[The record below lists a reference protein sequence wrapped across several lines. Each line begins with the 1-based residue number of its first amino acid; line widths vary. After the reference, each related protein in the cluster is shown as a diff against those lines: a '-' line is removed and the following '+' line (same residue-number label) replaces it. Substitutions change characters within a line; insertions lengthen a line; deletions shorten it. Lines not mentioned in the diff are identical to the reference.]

1 MKMNKKKILKSK
13 KRVRIQT
20 LINKS
25 IVKEALENNV
35 DKVHLEKLISKM
47 EKQLVHGGDA
57 IEDHQKEDARKIRA
71 MQLEIKKQR
80 K

>member
-1 MKMNKKKILKSK
+1 MSNKKKILKSK

-57 IEDHQKEDARKIRA
+57 IEDDQKEDARKIRA

>member
-1 MKMNKKKILKSK
+1 
-13 KRVRIQT
+13 
-20 LINKS
+20 
-25 IVKEALENNV
+25 
-35 DKVHLEKLISKM
+35 M

-57 IEDHQKEDARKIRA
+57 IEDDQKEDARKIRA